1 MPRLQRRCRLSM
13 TALFLTNAF
22 PLGAQGFGLLGGQS
36 HSNIEWDSR
45 TRCSDFCIISSS
57 PHYGRDANIFGV
69 FYERKVTSVLRFEPE
84 LVLAPKGYGPGSDPA
99 PYLTYLE
106 LPLLVHFSPPA
117 SGASYTRPF
126 LVAGPDIG
134 YLVGCEVTE
143 PGVGPPSC
151 NAPLNRTSASFRP
164 WELSALV
171 GVGFEHHFSK
181 GTELGIEARY
191 SRSLSDVGHDADA
204 FTFNHTL
211 LFLIRWIPHEW

>member
-1 MPRLQRRCRLSM
+1 MCRLQQRLWLSA
-13 TALFLTNAF
+13 TAFLVVGA
-22 PLGAQGFGLLGGQS
+22 PALDAQGFGLLGGQS
-36 HSNIEWDSR
+36 HSNIEWNSR
-45 TRCSDFCIISSS
+45 IRCFDVCDDGS

-69 FYERKVTSVLRFEPE
+69 FYERKLTSVLRLEPE
-84 LVLAPKGYGPGSDPA
+84 LVLAPKGYGPGSSPA

-117 SGASYTRPF
+117 TGASYTRPF
-126 LVAGPDIG
+126 LVAGPDLG
-134 YLVGCEVTE
+134 YLIGCEVTE

-151 NAPLNRTSASFRP
+151 NAPLNRSSARFRP
-164 WELSALV
+164 WELSAVV

-191 SRSLSDVGHDADA
+191 SRSLSDVGYDTDA
-204 FTFNHTL
+204 FTFNHAL